1 MESPNDCREPS
12 AMTNPPCV
20 PEGSSEDGQSAGRAS
35 PPPPLP
41 SSTPLQSSAE
51 DSSGPHPRCSGQ
63 THDADNTDEQNI
75 GEDGQRVAD
84 GSVLDPP
91 CIDDSDED
99 EDPFLTDSYGNLTTW
114 RLSDMEAAFEK
125 HLEEEASKPKVET
138 KRLSKEEIL
147 KRDDDRKKKFMEYA
161 LQKYNDEEDLA
172 GETRFV
178 FDEIKGEVYVIEDGL
193 KFYEHFNFT
202 AKQAGSPVLFFAEVV
217 PSGDSCDVLCCKPLD
232 SDDNG
237 HCLSCENQHYVTLR
251 HPADEALYVGGH
263 QDCQFPFILESSG
276 EDDSE

>member
-1 MESPNDCREPS
+1 MEPPNDCRGPS

-20 PEGSSEDGQSAGRAS
+20 PEDSSEDGRSAARAS
-35 PPPPLP
+35 PAPPPLP
-41 SSTPLQSSAE
+41 SSTPLYSSAE
-51 DSSGPHPRCSGQ
+51 GTSEPHPRCGQ
-63 THDADNTDEQNI
+63 TQHDADNTDEQNI

-91 CIDDSDED
+91 YIYSDDSDED

-125 HLEEEASKPKVET
+125 HLEEEARKPK
-138 KRLSKEEIL
+138 
-147 KRDDDRKKKFMEYA
+147 
-161 LQKYNDEEDLA
+161 
-172 GETRFV
+172 ETRFV

-202 AKQAGSPVLFFAEVV
+202 AKQAGSTVLFFAEVV
-217 PSGDSCDVLCCKPLD
+217 PSGDTCDVLCCKPLD

-237 HCLSCENQHYVTLR
+237 HCLSCENQHHVTLR
-251 HPADEALYVGGH
+251 HPTDEALYVGGH
-263 QDCQFPFILESSG
+263 EDCQFPFILESSS
-276 EDDSE
+276 EDDSD